1 MKIEFYE
8 EFPNKKNLEKLKLIK
23 FKTRL
28 FIAAK
33 SIKEFQELLPQEIPK
48 LL

>member
-1 MKIEFYE
+1 MKVEFYE
-8 EFPNKKNLEKLKLIK
+8 EFPTRENLEKLKLIK

-33 SIKEFQELLPQEIPK
+33 SLAEF
-48 LL
+48 